1 MLLTFR
7 KIKAV
12 TIELDDGTMKVFI
25 PNDGA
30 AFFREGMTYEE
41 APDSNAIEW
50 VLTTH
55 EIFWAE
61 RYKADGQS
69 PSQSTQSK

>member
-7 KIKAV
+7 KVQK
-12 TIELDDGTMKVFI
+12 IELTLDDGSVRVVT

-30 AFFREGMTYEE
+30 AYLREGMTYEE
-41 APDSNAIEW
+41 APDSSAIEW

-55 EIFWAE
+55 EVFWAE
-61 RYKADGQS
+61 RYKANG
-69 PSQSTQSK
+69 